1 MYFFKMLFTLKITFF
16 FSDDPNPT
24 MYIPQKVESS
34 AESIVTHKRT
44 KLVFIKCTTIM
55 GIIKAISVTANVS
68 STTSLK

>member
-34 AESIVTHKRT
+34 AESAET
-44 KLVFIKCTTIM
+44 
-55 GIIKAISVTANVS
+55 
-68 STTSLK
+68 STVLHGMSTDAPECRAKE